1 MKKIWLACLL
11 LAGCASAPVE
21 VSKLDM
27 LQNTYELAP
36 VEHMWSFWLSMP
48 SAEETKEL
56 LRTTAPSVCAPGMV
70 GLLDVER
77 PDYIRLEMVPRGYLR
92 CR

>member
-11 LAGCASAPVE
+11 LAGCESEPVE
-21 VSKLDM
+21 TSKLDL
-27 LQNTYELAP
+27 LQNTYELTPA
-36 VEHMWSFWLSMP
+36 SSWLSAP
-48 SAEETKEL
+48 SAEEAKQS
-56 LRTTAPSVCAPGMV
+56 LRAAAPSVCTPGML

-77 PDYIRLEMVPRGYLR
+77 PDYIRLEATPRGYLR